1 MNKLCRAL
9 PEAVVA
15 KVVSMSPPIEDRG
28 EDTWTW
34 GGESNDQFSIRSAYD
49 LISDADNLIP
59 MVDWKAIWNWKGPQR
74 IRQFLWLAMHK
85 KLLTNQERRR
95 RHLTDNAGCTRCG
108 GGEESVLHVLRDCPF
123 ASEVWNGLNLSNIDA
138 NWWLLELNDW
148 LLNLI
153 NNERNLLL
161 GITCWHLWK
170 ARNEMIFEGADQP
183 ALSLVRKITNWS
195 VVVSKAAGRLNQ
207 SRLLNKGKARVD
219 IAWEPGP
226 AGWLVLNTDGSVI
239 NPSGIAAAGGVIRDE
254 LGRCSLAFSSNV
266 GSCYITRAELRGVA
280 IGLKLAWEAEARK
293 VVVQAD
299 SRAAIS
305 LIEAEGAPSHQHSGE
320 VLSIRELLMR
330 GWEVV
335 FQHIYR
341 EGNRTTD
348 FLTNLGHSLTFGIH
362 LIPISDCNLGFYL
375 RLDTMGISDS
385 RSIFVTT

>member
-1 MNKLCRAL
+1 
-9 PEAVVA
+9 
-15 KVVSMSPPIEDRG
+15 
-28 EDTWTW
+28 
-34 GGESNDQFSIRSAYD
+34 
-49 LISDADNLIP
+49 
-59 MVDWKAIWNWKGPQR
+59 
-74 IRQFLWLAMHK
+74 
-85 KLLTNQERRR
+85 
-95 RHLTDNAGCTRCG
+95 
-108 GGEESVLHVLRDCPF
+108 
-123 ASEVWNGLNLSNIDA
+123 
-138 NWWLLELNDW
+138 
-148 LLNLI
+148 
-153 NNERNLLL
+153 
-161 GITCWHLWK
+161 
-170 ARNEMIFEGADQP
+170 MIFEGADQP

-280 IGLKLAWEAEARK
+280 
-293 VVVQAD
+293 
-299 SRAAIS
+299 
-305 LIEAEGAPSHQHSGE
+305 
-320 VLSIRELLMR
+320 
-330 GWEVV
+330 
-335 FQHIYR
+335 HIYR

>member
-239 NPSGIAAAGGVIRDE
+239 NPSGIAAAGGVIR
-254 LGRCSLAFSSNV
+254 
-266 GSCYITRAELRGVA
+266 
-280 IGLKLAWEAEARK
+280 
-293 VVVQAD
+293 
-299 SRAAIS
+299 
-305 LIEAEGAPSHQHSGE
+305 
-320 VLSIRELLMR
+320 

>member
-1 MNKLCRAL
+1 
-9 PEAVVA
+9 
-15 KVVSMSPPIEDRG
+15 
-28 EDTWTW
+28 
-34 GGESNDQFSIRSAYD
+34 
-49 LISDADNLIP
+49 
-59 MVDWKAIWNWKGPQR
+59 
-74 IRQFLWLAMHK
+74 
-85 KLLTNQERRR
+85 
-95 RHLTDNAGCTRCG
+95 
-108 GGEESVLHVLRDCPF
+108 
-123 ASEVWNGLNLSNIDA
+123 
-138 NWWLLELNDW
+138 
-148 LLNLI
+148 
-153 NNERNLLL
+153 
-161 GITCWHLWK
+161 
-170 ARNEMIFEGADQP
+170 MIFEGADQP